1 MITHFPTKKLSII
14 FACVKRKTVLIMLR
28 FLLFAVAGILLT
40 SCSKS
45 YDIEGK
51 TSVSCLDGRMF
62 YLRTFDE
69 ECNVIDSAEIVHGH
83 FNMNGKL
90 DTTTLA
96 MAFMDNRFLMP
107 VVLEDGKTKIDITL
121 EKMTVSGTPL
131 NDLMY
136 SFFDQKRNY
145 EKKFNDID
153 IKVTRMIM
161 DGYTVAEART
171 AVSDDCDS
179 LANSYG
185 NMIETFITNNFENV
199 LSKCIFLMLY
209 GHSLSPEKTASMK
222 KILEKAP
229 EHFRNDI
236 QIKEY
241 TAIAE

>member
-1 MITHFPTKKLSII
+1 MITHFPTTRLTII
-14 FACVKRKTVLIMLR
+14 FAMKTRKTDLIMLR
-28 FLLFAVAGILLT
+28 FLLLAVAGILLT
-40 SCSKS
+40 SCSKD
-45 YDIEGK
+45 YNIEGK

-83 FNMNGKL
+83 FNMKGKL
-90 DTTTLA
+90 DSTTLA

-107 VVLEDGKTKIDITL
+107 VVLEDGKIKIDISL
-121 EKMTVSGTPL
+121 EKMTVAGTPL

-153 IKVTRMIM
+153 IKITRMIM
-161 DGYTVAEART
+161 DGHTVAEARM

-179 LANSYG
+179 LANSYDS
-185 NMIETFITNNFENV
+185 MIESFITSNFENV

-209 GHSLSPEKTASMK
+209 GHNLSPEKLASMK
-222 KILEKAP
+222 KILEQAP
-229 EHFRNDI
+229 DHFRNDL